1 MPRSPFTELVSWVH
15 PFTQRRP
22 NETLELLTLT
32 TSTPPSPGSPPE
44 SSPNEKYNVYQELDR
59 ATELQVSMLIS
70 MPDPHQ
76 PRYTRIGSS
85 LSVKGKE
92 RSLDRD
98 GYSEDWDDLEGVP
111 DVVFGITR
119 VPFRSCASD

>member
-1 MPRSPFTELVSWVH
+1 
-15 PFTQRRP
+15 
-22 NETLELLTLT
+22 
-32 TSTPPSPGSPPE
+32 
-44 SSPNEKYNVYQELDR
+44 
-59 ATELQVSMLIS
+59 MLIS

-85 LSVKGKE
+85 FSVKGKE

-119 VPFRSCASD
+119 VPFRSCASDWISFGSLHRRFLISFG